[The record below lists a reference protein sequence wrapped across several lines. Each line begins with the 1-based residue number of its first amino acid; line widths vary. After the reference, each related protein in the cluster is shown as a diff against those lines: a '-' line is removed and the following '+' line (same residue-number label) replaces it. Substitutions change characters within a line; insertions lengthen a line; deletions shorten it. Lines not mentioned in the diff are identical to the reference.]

1 MPKDPNTLVDL
12 TNARSEFEA
21 SILIGVLRD
30 RGIPAF
36 TFSNA
41 GMTLQWE
48 VAGSLPF
55 RVCVRRED
63 VERAKEAL
71 REARSESVDIDWSQV
86 EVGVNP
92 ERAASKQLDDEPRP
106 FVLEWLTKWGLAVVA
121 VGMALWAVWA
131 ASGRLF

>member
-1 MPKDPNTLVDL
+1 MASDPNTLVDL

-30 RGIPAF
+30 QGIPAF

-63 VERAKEAL
+63 VQKARQAL
-71 REARSESVDIDWSQV
+71 IDARSESVDIDWSEV
-86 EVGVNP
+86 EVGVSP
-92 ERAASKQLDDEPRP
+92 ERGGSKQLDDEPRP
-106 FVLEWLTKWGLAVVA
+106 YVLEWLTRWGLAVLAVA
-121 VGMALWAVWA
+121 MALWAVWV

>member
-1 MPKDPNTLVDL
+1 MRSDPDSLVDL
-12 TNARSEFEA
+12 TSARSEFEA
-21 SILIGVLRD
+21 SIMIGVLKD

-55 RVCVRRED
+55 RVCVRRDDLEQA
-63 VERAKEAL
+63 REAL
-71 REARSESVDIDWSQV
+71 RDARSESVDIDWN
-86 EVGVNP
+86 EVAVGP
-92 ERAASKQLDDEPRP
+92 TLDTAQKQLDDEPRP
-106 FVLEWLTKWGLAVVA
+106 FVLEWLTRWGLAVVA
-121 VGMALWAVWA
+121 VAMALWAVWA

>member
-1 MPKDPNTLVDL
+1 MPSDPDSLVDV

-21 SILIGVLRD
+21 SIVIGVLRD

-55 RVCVRRED
+55 RVCVRRND
-63 VERAKEAL
+63 LERARDAI

-86 EVGVNP
+86 AVGPSPDGVQ
-92 ERAASKQLDDEPRP
+92 KQLDDEPRP
-106 FVLEWLTKWGLAVVA
+106 FVLEWLTRWGLAIVA
-121 VGMALWAVWA
+121 VLMALWAVWA

>member
-1 MPKDPNTLVDL
+1 MRSDPDSLVDL
-12 TNARSEFEA
+12 TSARSEFEA
-21 SILIGVLRD
+21 SIMIGVLKD

-55 RVCVRRED
+55 RVCVRRDDLEQA
-63 VERAKEAL
+63 REAL
-71 REARSESVDIDWSQV
+71 REARSESVDIDWN
-86 EVGVNP
+86 EVAVGP
-92 ERAASKQLDDEPRP
+92 TLDTAQKQLDDEPRP
-106 FVLEWLTKWGLAVVA
+106 FVLEWLTRWGLAVVA
-121 VGMALWAVWA
+121 VAMALWAVWA

>member
-1 MPKDPNTLVDL
+1 MPTDPDTLVDL
-12 TNARSEFEA
+12 TTARSEFEA
-21 SILIGVLRD
+21 SIMIGVLKD

-55 RVCVRRED
+55 RVCVRKSDLEPARD
-63 VERAKEAL
+63 AL
-71 REARSESVDIDWSQV
+71 RQARSESMDIDWN
-86 EVGVNP
+86 EVAVGTP
-92 ERAASKQLDDEPRP
+92 PDASVSNQLDDEPRP
-106 FVLEWLTKWGLAVVA
+106 FVLEWLTRWGLALLAVA
-121 VGMALWAVWA
+121 MAMWAVWV

>member
-1 MPKDPNTLVDL
+1 MPNDPDSLVDL
-12 TNARSEFEA
+12 TSARSEFEA
-21 SILIGVLRD
+21 SIMIGVLKD

-55 RVCVRRED
+55 RVCVRRD
-63 VERAKEAL
+63 DLERAREAI

-86 EVGVNP
+86 AVGPQADDVQ
-92 ERAASKQLDDEPRP
+92 KQLDDDPRP
-106 FVLEWLTKWGLAVVA
+106 FVLEWLSRWGLAVVA
-121 VGMALWAVWA
+121 VAMALWAVWA